1 MFHRLKKKKKKGK
14 KEFEGAPLKTKINGR
29 HPLSQNPGSAP
40 AFSFNLLVPLYTSA
54 MQWMHFQSKKLQK
67 FLFLTCMYFYS
78 FYGNVACI
86 LRYTHKSCEKGDVPL
101 NGTVLVCQ
109 ESISNFT
116 QFSHLG
122 TAFKPSAT
130 PFKQYSVNFNQR
142 LHNSFFFLN

>member
-1 MFHRLKKKKKKGK
+1 MLFSVIKQYSCITTVNFLKWLLIWRKTNMFHRLKKKKKKGK

-101 NGTVLVCQ
+101 NGTVLVC
-109 ESISNFT
+109 
-116 QFSHLG
+116 
-122 TAFKPSAT
+122 
-130 PFKQYSVNFNQR
+130 
-142 LHNSFFFLN
+142 